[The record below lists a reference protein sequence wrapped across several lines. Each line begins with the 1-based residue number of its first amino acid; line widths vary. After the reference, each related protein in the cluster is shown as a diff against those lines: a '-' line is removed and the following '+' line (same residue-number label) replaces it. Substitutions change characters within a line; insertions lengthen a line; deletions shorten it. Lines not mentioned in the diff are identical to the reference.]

1 MSYIKR
7 DLENIILNLNEQ
19 YPAILITGPRQVGKT
34 TMLQNLME
42 GTDRT
47 YVTLD
52 DLNAR
57 ALAKSDPA
65 MFFQLYKPPILIDE
79 VQYAP
84 ELFSQIKLL
93 IDRSH
98 KAGDFWL
105 TGSQIFKMM
114 EGVQESLAGRVAVLT
129 LSPLSQNEI
138 YHGTPNIPFSLDFEV
153 LQKKQKDIKPVT
165 ALEMF
170 SRIHTGSMPAIA
182 SGKYKDSNIFYMS
195 YMSTY
200 IERDIKEI
208 SGRIDSLNFFKFITS
223 VAARCS
229 QVVNY
234 ASIAQNADIN
244 QLTAKRWLQILET
257 LGIVFFVHPYSN
269 NTLKRTIK
277 APKLYFYDSGL
288 VAYLTKWTSAETLES
303 GAMSGALL
311 ENYVISEI
319 FKSYHNAAKEPFIYY
334 YRDRDMKEIDIIIE
348 VNGKL
353 HPIEIK
359 KTATPSSQLTNVF
372 KLIDKTEK
380 RGNGAILCM
389 AEELSAFNADNYIV
403 PITLI

>member
-1 MSYIKR
+1 VSYIKR

>member
-7 DLENIILNLNEQ
+7 DLENIILDLNEQ

-208 SGRIDSLNFFKFITS
+208 SGRIDSLNFLKFITS

-229 QVVNY
+229 QIVNY
-234 ASIAQNADIN
+234 ASIAQDADIN

-319 FKSYHNAAKEPFIYY
+319 FKSYHNVAKEPFIYY
-334 YRDRDMKEIDIIIE
+334 YRDRDMKEIDVIIE

-380 RGNGAILCM
+380 RSNGAILCM
-389 AEELSAFNADNYIV
+389 AEGLSAFNAENYIV
-403 PITLI
+403 PIVLI